1 MLEFTQ
7 QATLGQTT
15 VSKSEQELLAEWNN
29 TQSTYSTHQCV
40 HQLFEVQVERTPDAL
55 VVSSQEGTLTYQE
68 LNEKA
73 NQVAHHLQRR
83 GVGPEALVGICLD
96 RSLDMIVCLLGILK
110 AGGVY
115 LPFDPSYPV
124 ERLSFMLKDSQ
135 ASLLITQ
142 EKFVEHFYQFSSSS
156 VIRID
161 TDWLTISQ
169 EEVRNP
175 ESNVTSKD
183 CAYVVYTSGS
193 TGQPKGVQ
201 ITHESLLNLVFWH
214 QRAFEVT
221 TIDRATQLS
230 SPAFDATGWEIW
242 PYLTHGASVHLVDE
256 DMRTSPLLLRDWLL
270 KTQITISF
278 MPTILAERMISLDW
292 PAETSLRMV
301 LTGADRLQHYPPA
314 TLPFTFINNYGP
326 TEATVVATSGPI
338 MPSIDASTAPSI
350 GRPISNTHI
359 FLLDEQLHQVPV
371 GATGELY
378 IGGAG
383 LAKGYLNR
391 PALTAEKFIDHPFS
405 QEPGARLYKTG
416 DLAYYLA
423 DGQIAFVGR
432 ADYQVK
438 IRGFR
443 IEPGEIE
450 AALQRHPA
458 IQQAVVSTHAD
469 ARDEK
474 YLVAY
479 IVVDQSISAERQDTQ
494 HLTSSELQQFLRS
507 HLPDYMIPPTFVLLA
522 ALPLTPHGKI
532 DRAAL
537 PAPDKENMM
546 RQQEHVTTKMTPF
559 EEKLADIIAK
569 LLDLEHVG
577 LDDNF
582 FMLGGHSLLG
592 TQMIARVAETF
603 GVNLTLR
610 TLFDAPTVRLLSS
623 EIEKRILDRILAMSE
638 DEAQNLLKQ

>member
-359 FLLDEQLHQVPV
+359 FLLDEQLNQVPV